1 MFNIFFN
8 ILKRNNGLPRLL
20 VKLTTKGG
28 KMMMHSD
35 EQAFR
40 EVMENYS
47 DYLLRIA
54 YLYIKDWQVAEDIVQ
69 ETFLSYYVKFEQ
81 FEERASLKTYLV
93 RIVINKCKDYLKSW
107 KYRKLTLTNQ
117 FFGAKNDAATA
128 IQNEERLD
136 IANAVLA
143 LPIHLREVI
152 IHYYYEELSV
162 LEVASLLFLSDN
174 TVKTRLRRARQ
185 LLKEQLSQD
194 EWEVLSHE

>member
-1 MFNIFFN
+1 
-8 ILKRNNGLPRLL
+8 
-20 VKLTTKGG
+20 
-28 KMMMHSD
+28 MMLSD
-35 EQAFR
+35 EHAFR
-40 EVMENYS
+40 EAMEIHS

-54 YLYIKDWQVAEDIVQ
+54 YLYVKDWQVAEDIVQ
-69 ETFLSYYVKFEQ
+69 DAFLTYYMKFEQ

-117 FFGAKNDAATA
+117 FFGAKKDTAIA

-136 IANAVLA
+136 IADAVLA

-162 LEVASLLFLSDN
+162 LEVAALLSVSDN
-174 TVKTRLRRARQ
+174 TIKTRLRRARH

>member
-1 MFNIFFN
+1 M
-8 ILKRNNGLPRLL
+8 L
-20 VKLTTKGG
+20 
-28 KMMMHSD
+28 SD
-35 EQAFR
+35 EHAFR
-40 EVMENYS
+40 EAMEMHS

-54 YLYIKDWQVAEDIVQ
+54 YLYVKDWQVAEDIVQ
-69 ETFLSYYVKFEQ
+69 DAFLTYYMKFEQ

-117 FFGAKNDAATA
+117 FFGAKKDTATA

-136 IANAVLA
+136 IADAVLA
-143 LPIHLREVI
+143 LPIRLREVI

-162 LEVASLLFLSDN
+162 LEVAALLSVSDN
-174 TVKTRLRRARQ
+174 TIKTRLRRARQ

>member
-1 MFNIFFN
+1 
-8 ILKRNNGLPRLL
+8 
-20 VKLTTKGG
+20 
-28 KMMMHSD
+28 MMLSD
-35 EQAFR
+35 EHAFR
-40 EVMENYS
+40 EAMEMHS

-54 YLYIKDWQVAEDIVQ
+54 YLYVKDWQVAEDIVQ
-69 ETFLSYYVKFEQ
+69 DAFLTYYMKFEQ

-117 FFGAKNDAATA
+117 FFGAKKDTAIA

-136 IANAVLA
+136 IADAVLA

-162 LEVASLLFLSDN
+162 LEVAALLSVSDN
-174 TVKTRLRRARQ
+174 TIKTRLRRARH

>member
-1 MFNIFFN
+1 M
-8 ILKRNNGLPRLL
+8 L
-20 VKLTTKGG
+20 
-28 KMMMHSD
+28 SD
-35 EQAFR
+35 EHAFR
-40 EVMENYS
+40 EAMEMHS

-54 YLYIKDWQVAEDIVQ
+54 YLYVKDWQVAEDIVQ
-69 ETFLSYYVKFEQ
+69 DAFLTYYMKFEQ

-117 FFGAKNDAATA
+117 FFGAKKDTAIA

-136 IANAVLA
+136 IADAVLA

-162 LEVASLLFLSDN
+162 LEVAALLSVSDN
-174 TVKTRLRRARQ
+174 TIKTRLRRARH